1 MSFNDV
7 HSHIQEILEMLF
19 AKTNT
24 RVSRFEEVR
33 TSFPACSLFVDV
45 LLQVDR
51 NLRHERAM
59 QKQLNVIRMKVYVQI
74 KFSDS

>member
-33 TSFPACSLFVDV
+33 TSFPCSLFVDV

-59 QKQLNVIRMKVYVQI
+59 QKQLNVIRMKDHVQT